1 MKLLKG
7 IAWDH
12 PRGFDPM
19 VATANLFQKKNPE
32 VEIKWDKRPLQA
44 FADRPIEEMA
54 FDYDLMVID
63 HPHVGE
69 ASRKNLIYELN
80 NNKQYEGELISL
92 EKNSVGL
99 SHQSYN
105 FNDNQYAL
113 AIDAAAPVSAY
124 RGDLIGNPPSTF
136 EETIKLAEQSK
147 VIWPIKPVDSISCF
161 NSIAAN
167 LNNPINKV
175 PAKFVEKDL
184 AVEILQM
191 MKKLSQLVPKDCL
204 SMNPIN
210 VLDIMSDSDDF
221 YFCPQL
227 YGYSNYSR
235 VGFRKSVVNFGNMI
249 SFDEDKNNCKG
260 SQIGGTGLAISKSTK
275 YLEIALE
282 YSFWVASEICQT
294 DTFYKSGGQ
303 PGHLKAWQNKEIN
316 DDSKNFFMN
325 TLDTL
330 QKSWLRPRYDGYMY
344 FQDKAGTIINNFLKD
359 NLTLEQALDNLL
371 KEFERSFSV
380 NNQ

>member
-1 MKLLKG
+1 MIQLKG

-19 VATANLFQKKNPE
+19 VETASLFQKKNPE
-32 VEIKWDKRPLQA
+32 VEINWDNRPLQA

-80 NNKQYEGELISL
+80 HNKKYENELLLL

-105 FNDNQYAL
+105 FNGNQYAL

-124 RGDLIGNPPSTF
+124 RKDLIDSPPKTF
-136 EETIKLAEQSK
+136 DETIKLAEKSK

-167 LNNPINKV
+167 FDNPINVV
-175 PAKFVEKDL
+175 PEKFVDRSL
-184 AVEILQM
+184 AIEILKM
-191 MKKLSQLVPKDCL
+191 MKKLSELVPKDCL
-204 SMNPIN
+204 FMNPIN
-210 VLDIMSDSDDF
+210 VLDIMSESDEF
-221 YFCPQL
+221 HFCPQL

-235 VGFRKSVVNFGNMI
+235 EGFRKSIVNFGNMI
-249 SFDEDKNNCKG
+249 SFNDDKNNCKG
-260 SQIGGTGLAISKSTK
+260 SQLGGTGLAISKTTK
-275 YLEIALE
+275 HLDIALE
-282 YSFWVASEICQT
+282 YSFWVASEVCQT

-303 PGHLKAWQNKEIN
+303 PGHLKAWQNEDVN
-316 DDSKNFFMN
+316 NNCNNFFIN
-325 TLDTL
+325 TLNTL

-344 FQDKAGTIINNFLKD
+344 FQDKAGTLINNFLKD
-359 NLTLEQALDNLL
+359 EIALEQTLDGLL
-371 KEFERSFSV
+371 TEFERSFSV
-380 NNQ
+380 NK

>member
-1 MKLLKG
+1 MVKLKG

-19 VATANLFQKKNPE
+19 VETASLFQKKNPE
-32 VEIKWDKRPLQA
+32 VEINWDNRPLQA

-80 NNKQYEGELISL
+80 HSKKYVNELSLL

-105 FNDNQYAL
+105 FNGNQYAL

-124 RGDLIGNPPSTF
+124 REDLIDNPPKTF
-136 EETIKLAEQSK
+136 DETIKLAEKSK

-167 LNNPINKV
+167 FDNPINVV
-175 PAKFVEKDL
+175 PEKFIDQSL
-184 AVEILQM
+184 AIEILKM
-191 MKKLSQLVPKDCL
+191 MKKLSKLVPRDCL
-204 SMNPIN
+204 FMNPIN
-210 VLDIMSDSDDF
+210 VLDIMSESDEF

-235 VGFRKSVVNFGNMI
+235 TGFRKSIVNFGNMI
-249 SFDEDKNNCKG
+249 SFNEDKNNCKG
-260 SQIGGTGLAISKSTK
+260 SQLGGTGLAISKTTK
-275 YLEIALE
+275 HLDIALE
-282 YSFWVASEICQT
+282 YSFWVASEVCQT

-303 PGHLKAWQNKEIN
+303 PGHLKAWQSEDVNN
-316 DDSKNFFMN
+316 NCNNFFIN
-325 TLDTL
+325 TLNTL

-344 FQDKAGTIINNFLKD
+344 FQDKAGTLINNFLKD
-359 NLTLEQALDNLL
+359 EIALEQTLDGLL
-371 KEFERSFSV
+371 TEFERSFSV
-380 NNQ
+380 NK

>member
-1 MKLLKG
+1 MIQLKG

-19 VATANLFQKKNPE
+19 VETAKFFEINNSE
-32 VEIKWDKRPLQA
+32 VKIKWDKRPLQA

-69 ASRKNLIYELN
+69 ASRKNLIYELDN
-80 NNKQYEGELISL
+80 NEKYKNELILL

-105 FNDNQYAL
+105 FNHSQYAL

-124 RGDLIGNPPSTF
+124 RKDLIDNPPITF
-136 EETIKLAEQSK
+136 EETIKLAEQKK

-167 LNNPINKV
+167 LGNPINIK
-175 PAKFVEKDL
+175 PQKFIDIDL
-184 AVEILQM
+184 AKTILKM
-191 MKKLSQLVPKDCL
+191 MKKLSELVPKDCL

-210 VLDIMSDSDDF
+210 VLDTMSESNDF

-235 VGFRKSVVNFGNMI
+235 KGFRKSLINFGNMI
-249 SFDEDKNNCKG
+249 SFDEEIGNCKG
-260 SQIGGTGLAISKSTK
+260 SQIGGTGLAISKNTK
-275 YLEIALE
+275 HLEIALK
-282 YSFWVASEICQT
+282 YSFWVASESCQCNQ
-294 DTFYKSGGQ
+294 FYSSGGQ
-303 PGHLKAWQNKEIN
+303 PGHLKAWQNRKIN
-316 DDSKNFFMN
+316 NDCENFFTN

-330 QKSWLRPRYDGYMY
+330 EKSWLRPRYDGYMY
-344 FQDKAGTIINNFLKD
+344 FQDIGGTLINNFLKD
-359 NLTLEQALDNLL
+359 HITLEETLQSLL

-380 NNQ
+380 NK

>member
-1 MKLLKG
+1 MIQIKG

-19 VATANLFQKKNPE
+19 VETAKVYQKKNPDVNITWE
-32 VEIKWDKRPLQA
+32 KRPLQA

-80 NNKQYEGELISL
+80 NSQAYKEQLYNL

-105 FNDNQYAL
+105 FNNNQYAL

-124 RGDLIGNPPSTF
+124 RKDLIEEVPKTF
-136 EETIKLAEQSK
+136 SETIKLAEKSK
-147 VIWPIKPVDSISCF
+147 VLWPIKPVDSISCF

-167 LNNPINKV
+167 LDNPVNNKNQT
-175 PAKFVEKDL
+175 FVETGL
-184 AVEILQM
+184 AKEILKM
-191 MKKLSQLVPKDCL
+191 MKQLSNLVPKECL
-204 SMNPIN
+204 NMNPIN
-210 VLDIMSDSDDF
+210 VLDIMSSSDDF
-221 YFCPQL
+221 SFCPQL

-235 VGFRKSVVNFGNMI
+235 KGFSKSVINFGNMI
-249 SFDEDKNNCKG
+249 SFNENPNNCKG

-275 YLEIALE
+275 YLEVALE
-282 YSFWVASEICQT
+282 YSFWVASEDCQS
-294 DTFYKSGGQ
+294 DLFYFAGGQ
-303 PGHLKAWQNKEIN
+303 PGHLKAWQNEKIN
-316 DDSKNFFMN
+316 NNCENFFSN
-325 TLDTL
+325 TLLTL

-344 FQDKAGTIINNFLKD
+344 YQDKGGTLINSYLKGEN
-359 NLTLEQALDNLL
+359 NLEITFDNLL
-371 KEFERSFSV
+371 REFERSFSV
-380 NNQ
+380 NK

>member
-1 MKLLKG
+1 MIKLKG

-19 VATANLFQKKNPE
+19 VETASLFQKKNPE
-32 VEIKWDKRPLQA
+32 VEINWDNRPLQA

-80 NNKQYEGELISL
+80 HSKKYGNELLLL

-105 FNDNQYAL
+105 FNGNQYAL

-124 RGDLIGNPPSTF
+124 RKDLINSPPKTF
-136 EETIKLAEQSK
+136 DETIKLAEKSK

-167 LNNPINKV
+167 FDNPINVV
-175 PAKFVEKDL
+175 PEKFIDQSL
-184 AVEILQM
+184 AIEILKM
-191 MKKLSQLVPKDCL
+191 MKKLSKLVPKDCL
-204 SMNPIN
+204 FMNPIN
-210 VLDIMSDSDDF
+210 VLDIMSESDEF

-235 VGFRKSVVNFGNMI
+235 TGFRKSIVNFGNMI
-249 SFDEDKNNCKG
+249 SFNEDKNNCKG
-260 SQIGGTGLAISKSTK
+260 SQLGGTGLAISKTTK
-275 YLEIALE
+275 HLDIALE
-282 YSFWVASEICQT
+282 YSFWVASEVCQT

-303 PGHLKAWQNKEIN
+303 PGHLKAWQSEDVNN
-316 DDSKNFFMN
+316 NCNNFFIN
-325 TLDTL
+325 TLNTL

-344 FQDKAGTIINNFLKD
+344 FQDKAGTLINNFLKD
-359 NLTLEQALDNLL
+359 EIALEQTLDGLL
-371 KEFERSFSV
+371 TEFERSFSV
-380 NNQ
+380 NK

>member
-19 VATANLFQKKNPE
+19 VATANLFQKKNSE
-32 VEIKWDKRPLQA
+32 VEVKWDKRPLQA

-124 RGDLIGNPPSTF
+124 RYDLIENPPSTF

-175 PAKFVEKDL
+175 PEKFVEKDL

-235 VGFRKSVVNFGNMI
+235 AGFRKSVVNFGNMI

-275 YLEIALE
+275 YLEIALK

-303 PGHLKAWQNKEIN
+303 PGHLKAWQNQEIN

>member
-1 MKLLKG
+1 MIELKG

-19 VATANLFQKKNPE
+19 VETANLFQKTNPDIQ
-32 VEIKWDKRPLQA
+32 IKWDKRPLQA

-54 FDYDLMVID
+54 FDYDFMVID

-80 NNKQYEGELISL
+80 HNKKYENELLLL

-105 FNDNQYAL
+105 FNGNQYAL

-124 RGDLIGNPPSTF
+124 REDLIDSPPKTF
-136 EETIKLAEQSK
+136 DETIKLAEKSK

-167 LNNPINKV
+167 FDNPINV
-175 PAKFVEKDL
+175 FPEKFVDRSL
-184 AVEILQM
+184 AIDILKM
-191 MKKLSQLVPKDCL
+191 MKKLSELVPKDCL
-204 SMNPIN
+204 FMNPIN
-210 VLDIMSDSDDF
+210 VLDIMSESDEF

-235 VGFRKSVVNFGNMI
+235 EGFRKSIVNFGNMI
-249 SFDEDKNNCKG
+249 SFNEDKNNCKG
-260 SQIGGTGLAISKSTK
+260 SQLGGTGLAISKTTK
-275 YLEIALE
+275 HLDIALD
-282 YSFWVASEICQT
+282 YSFWVASEVCQT

-303 PGHLKAWQNKEIN
+303 PGHLKAWQSEDVNN
-316 DDSKNFFMN
+316 NSNNFFIN
-325 TLDTL
+325 TLNTL

-344 FQDKAGTIINNFLKD
+344 FQDKAGTLINNFLKEEIALE
-359 NLTLEQALDNLL
+359 LTLDGLL
-371 KEFERSFSV
+371 TEFERSFSV
-380 NNQ
+380 NK

>member
-1 MKLLKG
+1 MVKLKG

-19 VATANLFQKKNPE
+19 VETASLFQKKNPE
-32 VEIKWDKRPLQA
+32 VEINWDNRPLQA

-80 NNKQYEGELISL
+80 HSKKYENELLLL
-92 EKNSVGL
+92 ERNSVGL
-99 SHQSYN
+99 SHQSYK
-105 FNDNQYAL
+105 FNGNQYAL

-124 RGDLIGNPPSTF
+124 REDLIDSPPKTF
-136 EETIKLAEQSK
+136 DETIKLAEKSK

-167 LNNPINKV
+167 FDNPINVV
-175 PAKFVEKDL
+175 PEKFIDQSL
-184 AVEILQM
+184 AIEILKM
-191 MKKLSQLVPKDCL
+191 MKELSKLVPKDCL
-204 SMNPIN
+204 FMNPIN
-210 VLDIMSDSDDF
+210 VLDIMSESDEF

-235 VGFRKSVVNFGNMI
+235 KGFRKSIVNFGNMI
-249 SFDEDKNNCKG
+249 SFNEDKNNCKG
-260 SQIGGTGLAISKSTK
+260 SQLGGTGLAISKTTK
-275 YLEIALE
+275 QLDIALE
-282 YSFWVASEICQT
+282 YSFWVASEVCQT

-303 PGHLKAWQNKEIN
+303 PGHLKAWQSEDVNN
-316 DDSKNFFMN
+316 NCNNFFIN
-325 TLDTL
+325 TLNTL

-344 FQDKAGTIINNFLKD
+344 FQDKAGTLINNFLKD
-359 NLTLEQALDNLL
+359 EIALEQTLDGLL
-371 KEFERSFSV
+371 TEFERSFGV
-380 NNQ
+380 NK

>member
-113 AIDAAAPVSAY
+113 AIDAAAPVSAF
-124 RGDLIGNPPSTF
+124 RNDLIENPPSTF

-175 PAKFVEKDL
+175 PEKFVEKDL

-303 PGHLKAWQNKEIN
+303 PGHLKKI
-316 DDSKNFFMN
+316 
-325 TLDTL
+325 
-330 QKSWLRPRYDGYMY
+330 
-344 FQDKAGTIINNFLKD
+344 
-359 NLTLEQALDNLL
+359 
-371 KEFERSFSV
+371 
-380 NNQ
+380 

>member
-1 MKLLKG
+1 MIELKG

-19 VATANLFQKKNPE
+19 VETANLFQKINPDIQ
-32 VEIKWDKRPLQA
+32 IKWDKRPLQA

-54 FDYDLMVID
+54 FDYDFMVID

-80 NNKQYEGELISL
+80 HNKKYENELLLL

-105 FNDNQYAL
+105 FNGNQYAL
-113 AIDAAAPVSAY
+113 AIDAAAPVCAY
-124 RGDLIGNPPSTF
+124 REDLIDSPPNTF
-136 EETIKLAEQSK
+136 DETIKLAEKSK

-167 LNNPINKV
+167 LDNPINVV
-175 PAKFVEKDL
+175 PEKFVDRSL
-184 AVEILQM
+184 AIDILKM
-191 MKKLSQLVPKDCL
+191 MKKLSELVPKDSL
-204 SMNPIN
+204 FMNPIN
-210 VLDIMSDSDDF
+210 VLDIMSESDEF

-235 VGFRKSVVNFGNMI
+235 EGFRKSIVNFGNMI
-249 SFDEDKNNCKG
+249 SFNEDKNNCKG
-260 SQIGGTGLAISKSTK
+260 SQLGGTGLAISKTTK
-275 YLEIALE
+275 HLDIALD
-282 YSFWVASEICQT
+282 YSFWVASEVCQT

-303 PGHLKAWQNKEIN
+303 PGHLKAWQSEDVNN
-316 DDSKNFFMN
+316 NSNNFFIN
-325 TLDTL
+325 TLNTL

-344 FQDKAGTIINNFLKD
+344 FQDKAGTLINNFLKD
-359 NLTLEQALDNLL
+359 EIALEQTLDSLL
-371 KEFERSFSV
+371 MEFERSFSV
-380 NNQ
+380 NK

>member
-1 MKLLKG
+1 MHQLKG

-19 VATANLFQKKNPE
+19 VATAKAYQKKNPE
-32 VEIKWDKRPLQA
+32 IEIIWEKRPLQA
-44 FADRPIEEMA
+44 FADKPIEEMA

-69 ASRKNLIYELN
+69 ASRKNLIYEF
-80 NNKQYEGELISL
+80 NKNEKFNEKLKIL
-92 EKNSVGL
+92 ESNSVGL

-105 FNDNQYAL
+105 FNNNQYAL

-124 RGDLIGNPPSTF
+124 RKDLIETPPLTF
-136 EETIKLAEQSK
+136 EETIKLAEKSK

-167 LNNPINKV
+167 LNNPINKI
-175 PAKFVEKDL
+175 PQKFIEMDL
-184 AVEILQM
+184 AKEILKM
-191 MKKLSQLVPKDCL
+191 MKKLSELVPRECL

-210 VLDIMSDSDDF
+210 VLNIMCNSDDF
-221 YFCPQL
+221 NFCPQL

-235 VGFRKSVVNFGNMI
+235 KGFGKSIVNFANMI
-249 SFDEDKNNCKG
+249 SFDGDESNCKG

-275 YLEIALE
+275 NLDIALE
-282 YSFWVASEICQT
+282 YSFWVASQTCQSDLYYT
-294 DTFYKSGGQ
+294 SGGQ
-303 PGHLKAWQNKEIN
+303 PGHLKAWQNEQIN
-316 DDSKNFFMN
+316 NDCEDFFSN
-325 TLDTL
+325 TLKTL

-344 FQDKAGTIINNFLKD
+344 FQDKGGSLINSFLKD
-359 NLTLEQALDNLL
+359 ESNLEMTLDNLL

-380 NNQ
+380 NI

>member
-1 MKLLKG
+1 MIQLKG

-19 VATANLFQKKNPE
+19 VETAKLFQKTNPE
-32 VEIKWDKRPLQA
+32 IEIKWDKRPLQA

-80 NNKQYEGELISL
+80 LNKKYENELLLL

-105 FNDNQYAL
+105 FNGNQYAL
-113 AIDAAAPVSAY
+113 AIDAAAPVSAF
-124 RGDLIGNPPSTF
+124 RDDLIDNPPITF
-136 EETIKLAEQSK
+136 DETIKLAEKSK

-167 LNNPINKV
+167 FDNPINVV
-175 PAKFVEKDL
+175 PEKFIDHSL
-184 AVEILQM
+184 AIEILKM
-191 MKKLSQLVPKDCL
+191 MKKLSKLVPKDCL

-210 VLDIMSDSDDF
+210 VLDIMSDTDDF

-235 VGFRKSVVNFGNMI
+235 VGFRKSIINFGNMI
-249 SFDEDKNNCKG
+249 SFNDDKNNSKG
-260 SQIGGTGLAISKSTK
+260 SQLGGTGLAISKSTNN
-275 YLEIALE
+275 LDIALE
-282 YSFWVASEICQT
+282 YSFWVASETCQI

-303 PGHLKAWQNKEIN
+303 PGHLKAWQNEVVNN
-316 DDSKNFFMN
+316 DCKNFFIN

-344 FQDKAGTIINNFLKD
+344 FQDKAGTLINNFLKEEIALE
-359 NLTLEQALDNLL
+359 LTLDGLL
-371 KEFERSFSV
+371 TEFERSFSV
-380 NNQ
+380 NK

>member
-1 MKLLKG
+1 MIKLKG

-19 VATANLFQKKNPE
+19 VETASLFQKKNPE
-32 VEIKWDKRPLQA
+32 VEINWDKRPLQA

-69 ASRKNLIYELN
+69 ASRKDLIYEFN
-80 NNKQYEGELISL
+80 QSKKYESELLLL

-105 FNDNQYAL
+105 FNGNQYAL

-124 RGDLIGNPPSTF
+124 REDLIDSPPKTF
-136 EETIKLAEQSK
+136 DETIKLAEKSK

-167 LNNPINKV
+167 FDNPINFV
-175 PAKFVEKDL
+175 PEKFIDQSL
-184 AVEILQM
+184 AIEILKM
-191 MKKLSQLVPKDCL
+191 MKKLSKLVPKDCL
-204 SMNPIN
+204 YMNPIN
-210 VLDIMSDSDDF
+210 VLDIMSESDEF

-235 VGFRKSVVNFGNMI
+235 EGFRKSIINFGNMI
-249 SFDEDKNNCKG
+249 SFNDDKNNCKG
-260 SQIGGTGLAISKSTK
+260 SQLGGTGLAISKSTK
-275 YLEIALE
+275 NLDIALE
-282 YSFWVASEICQT
+282 YSF
-294 DTFYKSGGQ
+294 
-303 PGHLKAWQNKEIN
+303 
-316 DDSKNFFMN
+316 
-325 TLDTL
+325 
-330 QKSWLRPRYDGYMY
+330 
-344 FQDKAGTIINNFLKD
+344 
-359 NLTLEQALDNLL
+359 
-371 KEFERSFSV
+371 
-380 NNQ
+380 

>member
-1 MKLLKG
+1 MIQLKG

-19 VATANLFQKKNPE
+19 VETAKVYQKQNPD
-32 VEIKWDKRPLQA
+32 VEIIWEKRPLQA

-54 FDYDLMVID
+54 YDYDLMVID

-80 NNKQYEGELISL
+80 SNQEYKEQLKALEL
-92 EKNSVGL
+92 NSVGL

-105 FNDNQYAL
+105 FNNNQYAL

-124 RGDLIGNPPSTF
+124 RKDLIDNPPRTF
-136 EETIKLAEQSK
+136 EDTIKLAEKSR
-147 VIWPIKPVDSISCF
+147 VIWPIKPVDCISCF

-167 LNNPINKV
+167 LDSPINSSYKT
-175 PAKFVEKDL
+175 FIQKDL
-184 AVEILQM
+184 AKEILNM
-191 MKKLSQLVPKDCL
+191 MKKLSKLVPKDCL

-210 VLDIMSDSDDF
+210 VLDIMSGSDDF
-221 YFCPQL
+221 DFCPQL

-235 VGFRKSVVNFGNMI
+235 KSFGKSLVNFGEMI
-249 SFDEDKNNCKG
+249 SFNEDPNNCKG

-275 YLEIALE
+275 NLDIALE
-282 YSFWVASEICQT
+282 YSFWVASEQCQT
-294 DTFYKSGGQ
+294 EQFYFSGGQ
-303 PGHLKAWQNKEIN
+303 PGHLKAWQNDMIN
-316 DDSKNFFMN
+316 NDCENFFRN
-325 TLDTL
+325 TLTTL

-344 FQDKAGTIINNFLKD
+344 FQDKGGTIINAYLKEEFD
-359 NLTLEQALDNLL
+359 LETTVNNLSE
-371 KEFERSFSV
+371 EFERSFSV
-380 NNQ
+380 NK

>member
-1 MKLLKG
+1 MIELKG

-19 VATANLFQKKNPE
+19 VETANLFQKTNPDIQ
-32 VEIKWDKRPLQA
+32 IKWDKRPLQA

-54 FDYDLMVID
+54 FDYDFMVID

-80 NNKQYEGELISL
+80 HNKKYENELLLL

-105 FNDNQYAL
+105 FNGNQYAL
-113 AIDAAAPVSAY
+113 AIDAASPVSAF
-124 RGDLIGNPPSTF
+124 RNDLIDNPPTTF
-136 EETIKLAEQSK
+136 DETIKLAEKSK

-167 LNNPINKV
+167 FDNPINVV
-175 PAKFVEKDL
+175 PEKFVDRSL
-184 AVEILQM
+184 AIDILKM
-191 MKKLSQLVPKDCL
+191 MKKLSELVSKDCL
-204 SMNPIN
+204 FMNPIN
-210 VLDIMSDSDDF
+210 ALDIMSESDEF

-235 VGFRKSVVNFGNMI
+235 EGFRKSIVNFGNMI
-249 SFDEDKNNCKG
+249 SFNEYKNNCKG
-260 SQIGGTGLAISKSTK
+260 SQLGGTGLAISKNTK
-275 YLEIALE
+275 HLDIALE
-282 YSFWVASEICQT
+282 YSFWVASEVCQT

-303 PGHLKAWQNKEIN
+303 PGHLKAWQNEEVN
-316 DDSKNFFMN
+316 NNCNNFFIN

-344 FQDKAGTIINNFLKD
+344 FQDKAGNIINNFLKD
-359 NLTLEQALDNLL
+359 KTALEQTLDGLL
-371 KEFERSFSV
+371 TEFERSFSV
-380 NNQ
+380 NK

>member
-1 MKLLKG
+1 MIKLKG

-19 VATANLFQKKNPE
+19 VETASLFQKKNPE
-32 VEIKWDKRPLQA
+32 VEINWDKRPLQA

-80 NNKQYEGELISL
+80 HSKKYGNELLLL
-92 EKNSVGL
+92 EENSVGL

-105 FNDNQYAL
+105 FNGNQYAL

-124 RGDLIGNPPSTF
+124 REDLIDSPPKTF
-136 EETIKLAEQSK
+136 DETIKLAEKSK

-167 LNNPINKV
+167 FDNPINVV
-175 PAKFVEKDL
+175 PEKFIDQSL
-184 AVEILQM
+184 AIEILKM
-191 MKKLSQLVPKDCL
+191 MKELSKLVPKDCL
-204 SMNPIN
+204 FMNPIN
-210 VLDIMSDSDDF
+210 VLDIMSESDEF

-235 VGFRKSVVNFGNMI
+235 TGFRKSIVNFGNMI
-249 SFDEDKNNCKG
+249 SFNEDKNNCKG
-260 SQIGGTGLAISKSTK
+260 SQLGGTGLAISKTTK
-275 YLEIALE
+275 HLDIALE
-282 YSFWVASEICQT
+282 YSFWVASEVCQT

-303 PGHLKAWQNKEIN
+303 PGHLKAWQSEDVNN
-316 DDSKNFFMN
+316 NCNNFFIN
-325 TLDTL
+325 TLNTL

-344 FQDKAGTIINNFLKD
+344 FQDKAGTLINNFLKD
-359 NLTLEQALDNLL
+359 EIALEQTLDSLL
-371 KEFERSFSV
+371 MEFERSFSV
-380 NNQ
+380 NK